1 MIKIGPSVFSNCKK
15 LSTLKIPK
23 TVNQIDNAFQRCDN
37 LENIDLTG
45 NLSYLYE
52 NGMLMTKDKT
62 NILFV
67 SEKYLQGTDTFE
79 IPGGVINLNINIS
92 TNTSIKK

>member
-1 MIKIGPSVFSNCKK
+1 
-15 LSTLKIPK
+15 
-23 TVNQIDNAFQRCDN
+23 
-37 LENIDLTG
+37 
-45 NLSYLYE
+45 
-52 NGMLMTKDKT
+52 MLMTKDKT